1 MQGVP
6 QTSPRLTARIAG
18 ALYVLCIGRGFFAEM
33 VVRGKLVVYSDAAV
47 TARNIIAA
55 PGLYRAG
62 FFADVSAMTLG
73 VAGAAINKI
82 SWRLLP
88 LILLSYLIS
97 YMDRSNIS
105 FASVPMNAD
114 LGFGAAVYG
123 LGAGLFFVGYAIFE
137 VPSNLL
143 LVRFGARRWIARIM
157 LTWGLISIGT
167 LFVRTPAQFYAI
179 RFLLGV
185 AEAGFFPG
193 VMLYL
198 SNWYPNRW
206 RGRAVSRFY
215 IAAPLGTVLMGAVA
229 GALLGLDGW
238 MGLKGWQWLF
248 LVEGLPAV
256 VMAVLLLLYLPDAP
270 GSVRWLS
277 NEEKSWVTCALAADV
292 ATTGI
297 GDHAFFR
304 ALLDP
309 LVLAIGLA
317 VALSFACSNAV
328 IFSGPKLLIDATGWT
343 MTNVGFLVSLSGVA
357 TTAAILAFGWNS
369 DRCRERY
376 LHLAAAIGISGLC
389 AGTMALAINP
399 VMTVLGYF
407 FFVVVALNIGM
418 LGILIIAD
426 ELNPAARVV
435 GFAAMNTVAQIG
447 SFFGPALWG
456 LAADR
461 TGNFQFGLSVIPF
474 VMLAAA
480 GIVLAKRRRVMS
492 GAAVVTTGNG

>member
-1 MQGVP
+1 MGNKHV
-6 QTSPRLTARIAG
+6 S
-18 ALYVLCIGRGFFAEM
+18 E
-33 VVRGKLVVYSDAAV
+33 DAV
-47 TARNIIAA
+47 TH
-55 PGLYRAG
+55 
-62 FFADVSAMTLG
+62 SA
-73 VAGAAINKI
+73 IDKI

-105 FASVPMNAD
+105 FASVQMNAD
-114 LGFGAAVYG
+114 LGFSAAVYG
-123 LGAGLFFVGYAIFE
+123 LGAGLFFVGYSIFE

-143 LVRFGARRWIARIM
+143 LARFGARRWIARIM

-167 LFVRTPAQFYAI
+167 MFVRTPVQFYAI

-193 VMLYL
+193 VLVYL

-229 GALLGLDGW
+229 GPLLGLDGW

-256 VMAVLLLLYLPDAP
+256 MMAVLLLFYLPDTP
-270 GSVRWLS
+270 GTVSWLS
-277 NEEKSWVTCALAADV
+277 NEEKSWVMRALAADV
-292 ATTGI
+292 ATHGI
-297 GDHAFFR
+297 SEHGFFR

-317 VALSFACSNAV
+317 VALSFACTYTL
-328 IFSGPKLLIDATGWT
+328 IFSGPRLLIDATGWS
-343 MTNVGFLVSLSGVA
+343 MTNVGILISLSGVA
-357 TTAAILAFGWNS
+357 TTAVMLALGWNS
-369 DRCRERY
+369 DRCCERY
-376 LHLAAAIGISGLC
+376 LHLVGAICISALC
-389 AGTMALAINP
+389 AGTMALTISP
-399 VMTVLGYF
+399 SMTVIGYF

-418 LGILIIAD
+418 LGFLIIAD
-426 ELNPAARVV
+426 ELNPSARVV
-435 GFAAMNTVAQIG
+435 GFAAMNTIAQVG
-447 SFFGPALWG
+447 SFVGPALWG

-461 TGNFQFGLSVIPF
+461 TGNFHFGLTVIPF

-480 GIVLAKRRRVMS
+480 GIVLAKRRHVMS
-492 GAAVVTTGNG
+492 IAATVTIGGA